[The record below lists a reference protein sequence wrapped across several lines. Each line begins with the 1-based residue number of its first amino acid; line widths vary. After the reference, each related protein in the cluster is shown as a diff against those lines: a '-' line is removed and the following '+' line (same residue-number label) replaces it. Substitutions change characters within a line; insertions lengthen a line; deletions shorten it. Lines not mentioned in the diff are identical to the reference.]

1 MTIFE
6 ADAVDEPWFE
16 IATVLAHVCKILLI
30 SSCGNIFFEALG
42 APNATHAMVSAFF
55 FQWGCGP
62 CSLWCASGRPWRTIL
77 DRQTLRVCSEIVRG
91 PFWHLCCAAGRL
103 AKRYVCASSA
113 FPVVASSCDSSS
125 WTCQMPP
132 NAAHVMVFAFSPCV
146 RETL

>member
-55 FQWGCGP
+55 FQ
-62 CSLWCASGRPWRTIL
+62 R
-77 DRQTLRVCSEIVRG
+77 
-91 PFWHLCCAAGRL
+91 
-103 AKRYVCASSA
+103 
-113 FPVVASSCDSSS
+113 
-125 WTCQMPP
+125 
-132 NAAHVMVFAFSPCV
+132 
-146 RETL
+146 